1 MKLDLKI
8 KNWYPLEFEQPIRQ
22 LTVDEY
28 HRMIDADILH
38 EGERVELIDGV
49 LIDMPAQRS
58 KHRITTRKF
67 SEQFYGIVLDR
78 KALLYVQAPITL
90 NDHTEPEPDLA
101 LVKYREDEYSGGHP
115 TSDDVLLVIEV
126 SDTTLG
132 TDKRLK
138 LPRYAA
144 SGIPEVWIAN
154 LVDDCIEVYREP
166 IKLTDGTPIYQKQ
179 TDLVKGKV
187 LSPQAISSVT
197 IAVDEVL
204 I

>member
-1 MKLDLKI
+1 MKLELKI
-8 KNWYPLEFEQPIRQ
+8 KNWYPLEFDQPIRRF
-22 LTVDEY
+22 TVAEY
-28 HRMIDADILH
+28 HQRLDVGILS
-38 EGERVELIDGV
+38 EDDRVELIEG
-49 LIDMPAQRS
+49 I
-58 KHRITTRKF
+58 ITQMNPKKTQHSVVTGQITEKF
-67 SEQFYGIVLDR
+67 YRLVPEGE
-78 KALLYVQAPITL
+78 ALLRVQEPIIL
-90 NDHTEPEPDLA
+90 SDDTEPEPDLA

-154 LVDDCIEVYREP
+154 LVDDSVEVYREP
-166 IKLTDGTPIYQKQ
+166 TELADGTPIYQKQ
-179 TDLVKGKV
+179 TDLAKGKV
-187 LSPQAISSVT
+187 LSPQAIPSVT